1 VKRFRYLR
9 DGLFLICCSLYVLN
23 RWVIKPHTHN
33 TFLLFHFNDLLLMP
47 AALPVLLWMQRGLRL
62 RITDEPPTWNEI
74 ALYTVFWSILFE
86 VIGPHLLRRATG
98 DPWDVVVYFI
108 GGIGAG
114 LWWNRH
120 KLFPRRLAHE
130 L

>member
-33 TFLLFHFNDLLLMP
+33 AFLLFHFNDLLLMP

-62 RITDEPPTWNEI
+62 RNTDEPPTWNEI

-98 DPWDVVVYFI
+98 DPWDVVVYVI

-120 KLFPRRLAHE
+120 KLFPRRAAA
-130 L
+130 